1 MKRAAPAKT
10 SKASPADRRRA
21 HGERTRREILEAAR
35 RIAAADGLEALS
47 IGRLATEVGMSKAGL
62 FAHFGSKESL
72 QIATIDAAWDVYRN
86 EVLEPTMASPAGA
99 PQLRSFMEHYFD
111 YVQRHAKDGGCFFTA
126 ASSEFDDRAGPVRD
140 RVFETTAERSA
151 FLERVL
157 HEAVAAGHLPKNT
170 DVAQM
175 TFEILAL
182 VTGTNLLFQLYK
194 DPQIFQRAR
203 RTLRAMPPPKRSSKT
218 APTD

>member
-1 MKRAAPAKT
+1 MKRTPPAKT
-10 SKASPADRRRA
+10 SKPPPTDRRRA
-21 HGERTRREILEAAR
+21 HGASTRREILDAAR

-72 QIATIDAAWDVYRN
+72 QIATIDSAWDVYRS
-86 EVLEPTMASPAGA
+86 EVLEPTTASPPGA
-99 PQLRSFMEHYFD
+99 PQLRAYMEHYFE
-111 YVQRHAKDGGCFFTA
+111 YVQRHAMDGGCFFTA
-126 ASSEFDDRAGPVRD
+126 ASSEFDDRTGPVRD
-140 RVFETTAERSA
+140 RVFKSTAERSA
-151 FLERVL
+151 FLDNVL
-157 HEAVAAGHLPKNT
+157 HDAVAAGHLPKNT

-175 TFEILAL
+175 SFEIMAL

-203 RTLRAMPPPKRSSKT
+203 RTLRAMPPPKRSSKG
-218 APTD
+218 AD